1 MKKNCLVLVL
11 FATIFMVFA
20 EQYQITDIQY
30 ELDGRTKEYALSKAL
45 NIRKDRIFESQ
56 EEIQL
61 YIDFISQKLSDQ
73 RVLENN
79 QVQYE
84 LGTATAEGIIP
95 VTLFIIAD
103 ETWNILPLP
112 C

>member
-11 FATIFMVFA
+11 LATIFMVFA

-61 YIDFISQKLSDQ
+61 YIDFISQKLS
-73 RVLENN
+73 VLLLKTKS
-79 QVQYE
+79 VIFFI
-84 LGTATAEGIIP
+84 LIP
-95 VTLFIIAD
+95 VF
-103 ETWNILPLP
+103 
-112 C
+112 